1 MRRLITT
8 LVVALTVLAVTCGK
22 ALADPVQS
30 SIQGSSTDQT
40 AAAPSSATQIQPSNQ
55 NISVRVLSP
64 GSDGSV
70 TQSNDATSTADATNT
85 ATTTQSSSQTL
96 AGGCGCAVPT
106 VTSGSIGDVLGTA
119 MQAAAPATTPA
130 APAPAASQQSNDA
143 ASTGAATNTAPTTQT
158 QTQSAPSGGSGVQSA
173 TQGSSTDQTAVAASS
188 AKQVDPSNSNVSV
201 RVLSPGDDGSVKQS
215 NDATSHAD
223 ATNSATTTQ
232 TASQTGGG
240 GGVQSSKQDADTS
253 QGALGL
259 SSATQDHPSNSNVSV
274 RVLSPGNGGSVSQS
288 NTADSSAHA
297 TNTAPVSQ
305 TATQTQSGPSC
316 GCGGTGSAVQS
327 GIQKSDVDQGAIA
340 ASSATQ
346 IHPSNSSES
355 IRIGSWGNDG
365 NVTQS
370 NDATST
376 ADATNTAPVTQTTTQ
391 TQGGSSCGCSSSPAV
406 QAIGQTSD
414 VGQLGVA
421 ASSAKQIGA
430 SNSSNPVRIWSPGN
444 DGNVDQ
450 SNDATSHADATNTA
464 TPTQTGTQS
473 QGGSGVQA
481 IGQESKVGQ
490 GAFALSSAL
499 QAPGE
504 SPCGCGGSSFGNS
517 ADPVRIGSDGN
528 GGSVTQ
534 SNDATST
541 ADATNTATPTQ
552 TGTQSQSGPSCGCAA
567 AAPATLTPSCGCSGS
582 SPAAPAPSCGC
593 SPGPAVQAIGQ
604 ESHVGQLGVAL
615 SSADQ
620 IGATNT
626 ADPVRVWSSGNDGSV
641 DQSND
646 ATSTADATNTATP
659 TQTGTQT
666 QAGSSC
672 GCSSGPAV
680 QAIGQE
686 SKVGQLSAALSSARQ
701 IGASNT
707 ADPVRVWSPGNGGS
721 VTQSND
727 ATSTADATNTA
738 IPTQT
743 GTQSQSGPGV
753 QALGQESKV
762 GQAAIALSSALQ
774 APGMSRCGC
783 EGSSFGNSADP
794 VRIGSWG
801 NDGSVYQSNDATS
814 TADATNTATPSQTGT
829 QTQAG
834 LKCGCGGLGVQALGQ
849 ESHVKQL
856 AVGLSSALQLGAH
869 NASDPIRIW
878 SYGGGGRTSQS
889 NDATSEGDPSNVS
902 RILQPGQQLL
912 I

>member
-8 LVVALTVLAVTCGK
+8 LVVALAVLAATCGK

-30 SIQGSSTDQT
+30 STQSSSTDQT
-40 AAAPSSATQIQPSNQ
+40 AAAASSATQIQPSNQ

-70 TQSNDATSTADATNT
+70 TQSNDATSNADATNT

-119 MQAAAPATTPA
+119 MQAAAPTATPA
-130 APAPAASQQSNDA
+130 APAPAASQQSSDA
-143 ASTGAATNTAPTTQT
+143 ASTGAAANAAPTTQT
-158 QTQSAPSGGSGVQSA
+158 QTQAAPSGGSGVQSA

-201 RVLSPGDDGSVKQS
+201 RVLSPGSDGNVTQS

-223 ATNSATTTQ
+223 ASNSAATTQ
-232 TASQTGGG
+232 SSSQSGGG

-274 RVLSPGNGGSVSQS
+274 RVLSPGSNGSVSQS
-288 NTADSSAHA
+288 NTADSSADA
-297 TNTAPVSQ
+297 TNTAPVNQSS
-305 TATQTQSGPSC
+305 TQTQSGTSC
-316 GCGGTGSAVQS
+316 GCSGTGSAVQS
-327 GIQKSDVDQGAIA
+327 GIQGSDVDQGAIA
-340 ASSATQ
+340 TSSATQ
-346 IHPSNSSES
+346 IHPSNSAES
-355 IRIGSWGNDG
+355 VRIGSWGNDG

-376 ADATNTAPVTQTTTQ
+376 ADATNSAPVMQTTKQ
-391 TQGGSSCGCSSSPAV
+391 TQGGSSCGCSSGPAV
-406 QAIGQTSD
+406 QAAGQKSD

-421 ASSAKQIGA
+421 ASSATQIGA
-430 SNSSNPVRIWSPGN
+430 SNSSDPVRIWSPGN
-444 DGNVDQ
+444 GGN
-450 SNDATSHADATNTA
+450 
-464 TPTQTGTQS
+464 
-473 QGGSGVQA
+473 
-481 IGQESKVGQ
+481 
-490 GAFALSSAL
+490 
-499 QAPGE
+499 
-504 SPCGCGGSSFGNS
+504 
-517 ADPVRIGSDGN
+517 
-528 GGSVTQ
+528 VTQ

-552 TGTQSQSGPSCGCAA
+552 TGTQSQSG
-567 AAPATLTPSCGCSGS
+567 SG
-582 SPAAPAPSCGC
+582 
-593 SPGPAVQAIGQ
+593 VQAIGQ
-604 ESHVGQLGVAL
+604 GSKVDQGAIAL
-615 SSADQ
+615 SSALQ
-620 IGATNT
+620 APGESRCGCGGSSFGNS
-626 ADPVRVWSSGNDGSV
+626 ADPVRIGSYGNDGSV
-641 DQSND
+641 YQSND

-686 SKVGQLSAALSSARQ
+686 SKVGQLGVALSSADQ

-707 ADPVRVWSPGNGGS
+707 ADPVRVWSPGDGGS

-738 IPTQT
+738 TPTQT
-743 GTQSQSGPGV
+743 GTQTQSGQGV
-753 QALGQESKV
+753 QAIGQESKV

-774 APGMSRCGC
+774 APGRESRCGC
-783 EGSSFGNSADP
+783 GGSSFGNTADP
-794 VRIGSWG
+794 VRIGSYG

-814 TADATNTATPSQTGT
+814 TADAANTATPSQTGT
-829 QTQAG
+829 QTQAAS
-834 LKCGCGGLGVQALGQ
+834 KCGCGGLSVQALGQ

-856 AVGLSSALQLGAH
+856 AVGLSSALQIGAH
-869 NASDPIRIW
+869 NTSDPIRIW
-878 SYGGGGRTSQS
+878 SYGGGGRTNQS
-889 NDATSEGDPSNVS
+889 NDATSEGDGSNVA
-902 RILQPGQQLL
+902 RILQPGQQSL

>member
-8 LVVALTVLAVTCGK
+8 LVVALAVLAATCGR

-30 SIQGSSTDQT
+30 STQGSSTDQT
-40 AAAPSSATQIQPSNQ
+40 AAAASSATQVQPSNQ

-70 TQSNDATSTADATNT
+70 TQSNDATSNADATNT

-119 MQAAAPATTPA
+119 MQAATPTTSA
-130 APAPAASQQSNDA
+130 APVTGSQQSNDA
-143 ASTGAATNTAPTTQT
+143 ASNGAATNTAPATQT
-158 QTQSAPSGGSGVQSA
+158 QTQAAPSGGSGVQSA
-173 TQGSSTDQTAVAASS
+173 TQGSSTDQTSVAGSS
-188 AKQVDPSNSNVSV
+188 ATQVAPSNSNISV
-201 RVLSPGDDGSVKQS
+201 RVLSPGSDGNVTQS
-215 NDATSHAD
+215 NDATSNAD
-223 ATNSATTTQ
+223 ATNSPATTQ
-232 TASQTGGG
+232 SSSQSGGG

-274 RVLSPGNGGSVSQS
+274 RVLSPGSNGSVNQS
-288 NTADSSAHA
+288 NSATSSADA

-305 TATQTQSGPSC
+305 SSTQTQSGSSC
-316 GCGGTGSAVQS
+316 GCSGTGSAVQS

-391 TQGGSSCGCSSSPAV
+391 TQGGSSCGCSSGPAV
-406 QAIGQTSD
+406 QAAGQSSD

-430 SNSSNPVRIWSPGN
+430 SNSSDPVRIWSPGSGGSVN
-444 DGNVDQ
+444 Q
-450 SNDATSHADATNTA
+450 SNDASSTADATNTA
-464 TPTQTGTQS
+464 TPTQAATQS
-473 QGGSGVQA
+473 QSGSGVQA
-481 IGQESKVGQ
+481 IGQGSKIDQ
-490 GAFALSSAL
+490 GAIALSSAL

-504 SPCGCGGSSFGNS
+504 SRCGCGGSSFGNT
-517 ADPVRIGSDGN
+517 ADPVRIGSDGD
-528 GGSVTQ
+528 GGSVIQ

-541 ADATNTATPTQ
+541 ADATNTAKPTQ
-552 TGTQSQSGPSCGCAA
+552 TATQTQSGS
-567 AAPATLTPSCGCSGS
+567 SCGCSG
-582 SPAAPAPSCGC
+582 
-593 SPGPAVQAIGQ
+593 GPAVQAIGQ
-604 ESHVGQLGVAL
+604 ESKVDQLGFGA
-615 SSADQ
+615 SSAEQ
-620 IGATNT
+620 IGATNS
-626 ADPVRVWSSGNDGSV
+626 ADPVRVWSKGNDGSV
-641 DQSND
+641 NQSND
-646 ATSTADATNTATP
+646 ATSTADGTNTATP
-659 TQTGTQT
+659 AQSATQT
-666 QAGSSC
+666 QSGSSC
-672 GCSSGPAV
+672 GCSGLAV

-686 SKVGQLSAALSSARQ
+686 SKVGQLSAALSSAKQ

-738 IPTQT
+738 TPTQT
-743 GTQSQSGPGV
+743 GTQTQSGPGV
-753 QALGQESKV
+753 QAVGQDSKV

-774 APGMSRCGC
+774 APGKSRCGC
-783 EGSSFGNSADP
+783 GGSSFGNSADP

-814 TADATNTATPSQTGT
+814 TADATNTATPTQSGT
-829 QTQAG
+829 QTQG
-834 LKCGCGGLGVQALGQ
+834 GSKCGCGGLSVQALGQ
-849 ESHVKQL
+849 YSDVDQL
-856 AVGLSSALQLGAH
+856 AVGLSDALQIGAQ

-889 NDATSEGDPSNVS
+889 NDATSEGDSSNVA

>member
-8 LVVALTVLAVTCGK
+8 LVVALAVLAATCGK

-40 AAAPSSATQIQPSNQ
+40 AAAASSATQIQPSNQ

-70 TQSNDATSTADATNT
+70 TQSNDATSNADATNT
-85 ATTTQSSSQTL
+85 ATSTQSSSQTL

-106 VTSGSIGDVLGTA
+106 VTSGNIGNVLGTA
-119 MQAAAPATTPA
+119 MQAAAPSTTPA
-130 APAPAASQQSNDA
+130 APAPATSQQSNDA
-143 ASTGAATNTAPTTQT
+143 ASTGAATNTAPSTQT

-188 AKQVDPSNSNVSV
+188 AKQVDPSNSNISV
-201 RVLSPGDDGSVKQS
+201 RVLSPGNDGNVTQS
-215 NDATSHAD
+215 NNATSHAD

-232 TASQTGGG
+232 SGSQTGGG

-259 SSATQDHPSNSNVSV
+259 SSATQYNPSNSNTSV

-305 TATQTQSGPSC
+305 TSTQTQSGSSC
-316 GCGGTGSAVQS
+316 GCDGKGSAVQS

-391 TQGGSSCGCSSSPAV
+391 TQGGSSCGCASGPAV
-406 QAIGQTSD
+406 QATGQTSD

-430 SNSSNPVRIWSPGN
+430 SNSSDPVRIWSPGN
-444 DGNVDQ
+444 DGNVTQ

-464 TPTQTGTQS
+464 PVKQTATQTQS
-473 QGGSGVQA
+473 GSGVQA
-481 IGQESKVGQ
+481 VGQESKVGQ
-490 GAFALSSAL
+490 GAIALSSAL

-504 SPCGCGGSSFGNS
+504 SRCGCGGSSFGNT
-517 ADPVRIGSDGN
+517 ADPVRIGSYGN

-534 SNDATST
+534 SNDATS
-541 ADATNTATPTQ
+541 
-552 TGTQSQSGPSCGCAA
+552 S
-567 AAPATLTPSCGCSGS
+567 
-582 SPAAPAPSCGC
+582 
-593 SPGPAVQAIGQ
+593 
-604 ESHVGQLGVAL
+604 
-615 SSADQ
+615 
-620 IGATNT
+620 
-626 ADPVRVWSSGNDGSV
+626 
-641 DQSND
+641 
-646 ATSTADATNTATP
+646 ADATNTATP

-666 QAGSSC
+666 QSGSSC

-686 SKVGQLSAALSSARQ
+686 SKVGQLGFAASSADQIGASNSADPVRVWSPGNDGSVKQSNDASSTADATNTATPTQTGTQTQSGSSCGCSGPAVQAIGQESKVGQLSAALSSAKQ
-701 IGASNT
+701 IGASNS

-721 VTQSND
+721 VMQSND
-727 ATSTADATNTA
+727 ASSTADATNTA
-738 IPTQT
+738 VPTQT
-743 GTQSQSGPGV
+743 GTQTQSGPGV
-753 QALGQESKV
+753 QAIGQESKV
-762 GQAAIALSSALQ
+762 GQAAFALSSALQ
-774 APGMSRCGC
+774 APGQSRCGC
-783 EGSSFGNSADP
+783 GGSSFGNSADP
-794 VRIGSWG
+794 VRIGSYG

-814 TADATNTATPSQTGT
+814 TADATNTAAPSQTGT

-834 LKCGCGGLGVQALGQ
+834 SKCGCGGLGVQALGQ
-849 ESHVKQL
+849 ESHVHQL
-856 AVGLSSALQLGAH
+856 AVGLSNALQGGAH

-878 SYGGGGRTSQS
+878 SYGGGGWTKQS
-889 NDATSEGDPSNVS
+889 NDATSEGDGSNVA

>member
-8 LVVALTVLAVTCGK
+8 LVVALAVLAATCGK

-30 SIQGSSTDQT
+30 STQGSSTDQT
-40 AAAPSSATQIQPSNQ
+40 AAAASSATQIQPSNQ

-70 TQSNDATSTADATNT
+70 TQSNDATSNADATNT

-96 AGGCGCAVPT
+96 AGGCGCVVPA

-119 MQAAAPATTPA
+119 MLAAD
-130 APAPAASQQSNDA
+130 PAASQQNNDA
-143 ASTGAATNTAPTTQT
+143 ASNGAATNTAPATQT
-158 QTQSAPSGGSGVQSA
+158 QTQAAPSGGSGVQSA

-188 AKQVDPSNSNVSV
+188 AKQVDPSNSNISV
-201 RVLSPGDDGSVKQS
+201 RVLSPGSDGNVTQS
-215 NDATSHAD
+215 NDATSNAD
-223 ATNSATTTQ
+223 ASNTASTTQ
-232 TASQTGGG
+232 GASQTGGS

-259 SSATQDHPSNSNVSV
+259 SSATQYNPSNSNLSV
-274 RVLSPGNGGSVSQS
+274 RVLSPGSNGSVSQS
-288 NTADSSAHA
+288 NTADSTADA

-305 TATQTQSGPSC
+305 SATQTQSGSSC
-316 GCGGTGSAVQS
+316 GCSGTGSAVQS
-327 GIQKSDVDQGAIA
+327 AIQGSDVDQGAIA

-376 ADATNTAPVTQTTTQ
+376 ADATNTAPVTQTATQ
-391 TQGGSSCGCSSSPAV
+391 TQGGSSCGCSSGPAV
-406 QAIGQTSD
+406 QAIGQQSD

-430 SNSSNPVRIWSPGN
+430 SNSSDPVRIWSPGN
-444 DGNVDQ
+444 G
-450 SNDATSHADATNTA
+450 
-464 TPTQTGTQS
+464 
-473 QGGSGVQA
+473 
-481 IGQESKVGQ
+481 
-490 GAFALSSAL
+490 
-499 QAPGE
+499 
-504 SPCGCGGSSFGNS
+504 
-517 ADPVRIGSDGN
+517 
-528 GGSVTQ
+528 
-534 SNDATST
+534 
-541 ADATNTATPTQ
+541 
-552 TGTQSQSGPSCGCAA
+552 
-567 AAPATLTPSCGCSGS
+567 
-582 SPAAPAPSCGC
+582 
-593 SPGPAVQAIGQ
+593 
-604 ESHVGQLGVAL
+604 
-615 SSADQ
+615 
-620 IGATNT
+620 
-626 ADPVRVWSSGNDGSV
+626 GSV

-666 QAGSSC
+666 QGGSGVQAIGQDSKVDQGAIALSSALQAPGESRCGCGGSSFGNTADPVRIGSYGNDGSVEQSNDATSTADATNTATPTQTGTQTQSGSSC

-686 SKVGQLSAALSSARQ
+686 SKVGQLGVALSSAKQ

-707 ADPVRVWSPGNGGS
+707 ADPVRVWSPGSGGS

-738 IPTQT
+738 TPTQT
-743 GTQSQSGPGV
+743 GTQTQSGPGV
-753 QALGQESKV
+753 QAIGQDSKV

-774 APGMSRCGC
+774 APGESRCGC
-783 EGSSFGNSADP
+783 GGSSFGNSADP

-814 TADATNTATPSQTGT
+814 TADAANTATPTQTGT

-834 LKCGCGGLGVQALGQ
+834 SKCGCGGLRVQALGQ
-849 ESHVKQL
+849 YSNVDQL
-856 AVGLSSALQLGAH
+856 AVGLSSALQIGAH
-869 NASDPIRIW
+869 NSSDPIRIW
-878 SYGGGGRTSQS
+878 SYGGGGRTNQS
-889 NDATSEGDPSNVS
+889 NDATSEGDASNVA
-902 RILQPGQQLL
+902 RILQPGQQML

>member
-8 LVVALTVLAVTCGK
+8 LVVALAVLAATCGK

-30 SIQGSSTDQT
+30 STQGSSTDQT
-40 AAAPSSATQIQPSNQ
+40 AAAASSATQIQPSNQ

-70 TQSNDATSTADATNT
+70 TQSNDATSNADATNT

-119 MQAAAPATTPA
+119 MQAAAPSTSA

-158 QTQSAPSGGSGVQSA
+158 QTQAAPSGGSGVQSA

-188 AKQVDPSNSNVSV
+188 AKQVEPSNSNISV
-201 RVLSPGDDGSVKQS
+201 RVLSPGNDGNVTQS

-232 TASQTGGG
+232 SASQTGGG

-259 SSATQDHPSNSNVSV
+259 SSATQYNPSNSNTSV
-274 RVLSPGNGGSVSQS
+274 RVLSPGNGGNVNQS

-297 TNTAPVSQ
+297 TNTAPVTQ
-305 TATQTQSGPSC
+305 TSTQTQSGSSC
-316 GCGGTGSAVQS
+316 GCDGKGSAVQS

-376 ADATNTAPVTQTTTQ
+376 ADATNTAVPTQTTTQ
-391 TQGGSSCGCSSSPAV
+391 TQGGSSCGCSSAPAV
-406 QAIGQTSD
+406 QATGQTSD

-430 SNSSNPVRIWSPGN
+430 SNSSDPVRIWSPGN
-444 DGNVDQ
+444 DGNVTQ
-450 SNDATSHADATNTA
+450 SNDATSSADATNTA
-464 TPTQTGTQS
+464 PVTQKTTQTQS
-473 QGGSGVQA
+473 GSGVQA

-490 GAFALSSAL
+490 GAIALSSAL

-504 SPCGCGGSSFGNS
+504 SRCGCGGSSFGNT
-517 ADPVRIGSDGN
+517 ADPVRIGSYGN

-534 SNDATST
+534 SNDATSS
-541 ADATNTATPTQ
+541 ADATNRQPPTQ
-552 TGTQSQSGPSCGCAA
+552 TGTQTQSGS
-567 AAPATLTPSCGCSGS
+567 SCGCSS
-582 SPAAPAPSCGC
+582 R
-593 SPGPAVQAIGQ
+593 PAVQAIGQ
-604 ESHVGQLGVAL
+604 ESKVGQLGFAA

-620 IGATNT
+620 IGATNS
-626 ADPVRVWSSGNDGSV
+626 ADPVRVWSPGNDGSV
-641 DQSND
+641 RQSND
-646 ATSTADATNTATP
+646 ATSSADATNTAVP

-666 QAGSSC
+666 QSGSSC
-672 GCSSGPAV
+672 GCSGPAV
-680 QAIGQE
+680 QALGQE
-686 SKVGQLSAALSSARQ
+686 SKVGQLSAALSSAKQ
-701 IGASNT
+701 IGAGNS

-727 ATSTADATNTA
+727 ATSSADATNTA
-738 IPTQT
+738 VPTQT
-743 GTQSQSGPGV
+743 GTQTQSGPGV
-753 QALGQESKV
+753 QAIGQESKV
-762 GQAAIALSSALQ
+762 GQAALALSSALQ
-774 APGMSRCGC
+774 APGKSRCGC
-783 EGSSFGNSADP
+783 GGSSFGNTADP

-814 TADATNTATPSQTGT
+814 TADATNTAVPSQSGT

-834 LKCGCGGLGVQALGQ
+834 SKCGCGGLGVQALGQ
-849 ESHVKQL
+849 SSHVHQL
-856 AVGLSSALQLGAH
+856 AVGLSDALQIGAH

-878 SYGGGGRTSQS
+878 SYGGGGRTNQS
-889 NDATSEGDPSNVS
+889 NDATSEGDSSNVA